1 MYWPQLSQELFTEQ
15 IISALRGETAPWSHY
30 NRQLMVM
37 GRGENA
43 QRYQE
48 SDVTLRRYIEDKQE
62 TEPETV
68 RGRLFLPYAAL
79 GHLKHVQ
86 GQKYPHLLGRKAKK
100 QNEKNKNR
108 TTFRRCAFST
118 ATEPTMSVQAVERD
132 LTVSGGRRRIHNA
145 APPDPTLSVS
155 SLPLIQ
161 NMLPT
166 RLITRV
172 LFIQVIEKE
181 KKKIS
186 IYIENKRLS
195 LRCTKRSILS
205 TTSTDQHLQHL
216 KFELSKTWRRSK
228 SMQHSSPFPVK
239 AFGNNLSVRSYPRAT
254 RTQKLLLTTQGPFSF
269 SVMAASSV
277 IIPTFEAKKRKEE
290 KKPFV
295 PLTIEAKLSVL
306 ASTLLLLL
314 IDLAY
319 TGSQNGEKDRFILGG
334 VEGGSMMRNVPC
346 AQLTTCTNLT
356 VLTELESDTTKNM
369 LARCKQRIYSK
380 CNYKSFGMVGL
391 FIIIR
396 IVYVQ
401 KRKKYL

>member
-1 MYWPQLSQELFTEQ
+1 
-15 IISALRGETAPWSHY
+15 
-30 NRQLMVM
+30 
-37 GRGENA
+37 
-43 QRYQE
+43 
-48 SDVTLRRYIEDKQE
+48 
-62 TEPETV
+62 
-68 RGRLFLPYAAL
+68 
-79 GHLKHVQ
+79 
-86 GQKYPHLLGRKAKK
+86 
-100 QNEKNKNR
+100 
-108 TTFRRCAFST
+108 
-118 ATEPTMSVQAVERD
+118 
-132 LTVSGGRRRIHNA
+132 
-145 APPDPTLSVS
+145 
-155 SLPLIQ
+155 
-161 NMLPT
+161 MLPT

-181 KKKIS
+181 KKNIS